1 MNTPGTVRDFV
12 LPDLGEGLTEAEVV
26 RWFVAVGDTVDVDQ
40 PVVEVETAKAVVEV
54 PCPYAGVVTRL
65 CGEPGT
71 TLRVGTPL
79 LSVATTGTSAAAPP
93 TSAAPATSARTD
105 TAPALGASADT
116 VPAPGDTVSVP
127 GTSDAGT
134 PAHAPPAP
142 GTPATGTPAPRAPA
156 DAVHPPHDGSGRVL
170 VGYGTAPS
178 PRRRARA
185 AGGDRAGEQVRVV
198 SPVVRR
204 LARDRA
210 VDLRTLR
217 GTGPDGLILR
227 ADVERAAPAPTEE
240 PEAVRVPLRGL
251 RRTVADTLTRAHQEI
266 PAATAWVDVDATRFL
281 EARRRLSATPS
292 GRAAAAHGPGASA
305 RVSLLA
311 LLARVCTAALAEF
324 PELNSRVDTERQE
337 IVRLSAVHLGLAAHT
352 DRGLLVPVIRDAHRR
367 TLPELAAETERLTTA
382 AREGRL
388 APAELSGS
396 TFTLNNFGALGV
408 DGSTPLLHHPAAGML
423 GIGRIVPRIRAVD
436 GRPEIRDVG
445 QFSVTFDHRVCDGG
459 TAAGFLRRV
468 ADLVEEPLSLLRL
481 L

>member
-79 LSVATTGTSAAAPP
+79 LSVATTGTSAATAPP
-93 TSAAPATSARTD
+93 ASARTD
-105 TAPALGASADT
+105 TAPAPGTPADTVPAPGASADT
-116 VPAPGDTVSVP
+116 VPAPG
-127 GTSDAGT
+127 T
-134 PAHAPPAP
+134 PAP
-142 GTPATGTPAPRAPA
+142 GTPAPRAPA

-324 PELNSRVDTERQE
+324 PELNSRVDAERQE

>member
-1 MNTPGTVRDFV
+1 MNTPGTVLDFA

-26 RWFVAVGDTVDVDQ
+26 RWFVAVGDEVGVDQ

-79 LSVATTGTSAAAPP
+79 LSVAATGAPPEATPAGAAPATGTSAD
-93 TSAAPATSARTD
+93 AAPAT
-105 TAPALGASADT
+105 TAPAD
-116 VPAPGDTVSVP
+116 PAP
-127 GTSDAGT
+127 AGAET
-134 PAHAPPAP
+134 ADPAP
-142 GTPATGTPAPRAPA
+142 APAPVTAAGGAA
-156 DAVHPPHDGSGRVL
+156 DPGDDGSGHVL
-170 VGYGTAPS
+170 VGYGTPPS
-178 PRRRARA
+178 PRRRGRT
-185 AGGDRAGEQVRVV
+185 AGDDRRPEQVRVV

-204 LARDRA
+204 LARERA

-227 ADVERAAPAPTEE
+227 ADVERAAPAPADE
-240 PEAVRVPLRGL
+240 PEAVRIPLRGL
-251 RRTVADTLTRAHQEI
+251 RGTVADTLTRAHREI
-266 PAATAWVDVDATRFL
+266 PAATAWVDVDATRLL
-281 EARRRLSATPS
+281 EARRRLAATAT
-292 GRAAAAHGPGASA
+292 GGAAAAEGPGASP
-305 RVSLLA
+305 RVSLFG
-311 LLARVCTAALAEF
+311 LLARVCTATLAEF
-324 PELNSRVDTERQE
+324 PALNSRVDTERRE
-337 IVRLSAVHLGLAAHT
+337 IVRLSAVHLGFAAHT
-352 DRGLLVPVIRDAHRR
+352 DRGLVVPVIRDAHRR

-388 APAELSGS
+388 TPAELSGS

-408 DGSTPLLHHPAAGML
+408 DGSTPLLHHPQAGML
-423 GIGRIVPRIRAVD
+423 GIGRIVPRVWAVD
-436 GRPEIRDVG
+436 GRPEIRDIG

>member
-1 MNTPGTVRDFV
+1 MSTPGTVLDFA

-26 RWFVAVGDTVDVDQ
+26 RWFVAVGDEVGVDQ

-79 LSVATTGTSAAAPP
+79 LSVAATGATATAAAPAAATP
-93 TSAAPATSARTD
+93 AADAPASGTPAVPPAAAAPAAAAPATA
-105 TAPALGASADT
+105 APAAGAR
-116 VPAPGDTVSVP
+116 
-127 GTSDAGT
+127 
-134 PAHAPPAP
+134 
-142 GTPATGTPAPRAPA
+142 PATDAPA
-156 DAVHPPHDGSGRVL
+156 DPAPAGAGAADPRYDGSGHVL
-170 VGYGTAPS
+170 VGYGTAPP
-178 PRRRARA
+178 PRRRGRA
-185 AGGDRAGEQVRVV
+185 AGADRGDHPEQVRVV

-204 LARDRA
+204 LARERA

-227 ADVERAAPAPTEE
+227 ADVERAARADE
-240 PEAVRVPLRGL
+240 PDAVRIPLRGL
-251 RRTVADTLTRAHQEI
+251 RGTVADTLTRAHREI
-266 PAATAWVDVDATRFL
+266 PAATAWVDVDATRLL
-281 EARRRLSATPS
+281 EARRRLSAPAA
-292 GRAAAAHGPGASA
+292 GGAAAADGPGASP
-305 RVSLLA
+305 RVSLFA
-311 LLARVCTAALAEF
+311 LLARICTAALAEF

-352 DRGLLVPVIRDAHRR
+352 DRGLVVPVVRDAHRR

-388 APAELSGS
+388 TPAELSGS
-396 TFTLNNFGALGV
+396 TFTLNNFGTLGV
-408 DGSTPLLHHPAAGML
+408 DGSTPLLHHPQAGML
-423 GIGRIVPRIRAVD
+423 GIGRIVPRVWAVD
-436 GRPEIRDVG
+436 GRPEIRDIG

>member
-1 MNTPGTVRDFV
+1 MNTPGTVLDFA

-26 RWFVAVGDTVDVDQ
+26 RWFVAVGDEVGVDQ

-65 CGEPGT
+65 WGEPGT

-79 LSVATTGTSAAAPP
+79 LSVAAAAAPAAATP
-93 TSAAPATSARTD
+93 AADAPASGTPAAVPPAAAAPATA
-105 TAPALGASADT
+105 APAAGAR
-116 VPAPGDTVSVP
+116 
-127 GTSDAGT
+127 
-134 PAHAPPAP
+134 
-142 GTPATGTPAPRAPA
+142 PATAAPA
-156 DAVHPPHDGSGRVL
+156 DPAPAGAGAADPRYDGSGHVL
-170 VGYGTAPS
+170 VGYGTAPP
-178 PRRRARA
+178 PRRRGRA
-185 AGGDRAGEQVRVV
+185 AGADRGDHPEQVRVV

-204 LARDRA
+204 LARERA

-227 ADVERAAPAPTEE
+227 ADVERAARADE
-240 PEAVRVPLRGL
+240 PDAVRIPLRGL
-251 RRTVADTLTRAHQEI
+251 RGTVAATLTRAHREI
-266 PAATAWVDVDATRFL
+266 PAATAWVDVDATRLL
-281 EARRRLSATPS
+281 EARRRLSAPAT
-292 GRAAAAHGPGASA
+292 GGAAAADGPGASP
-305 RVSLLA
+305 RVSLFA
-311 LLARVCTAALAEF
+311 LLARICTAALAEF

-352 DRGLLVPVIRDAHRR
+352 DRGLVVPVVRDAHRR

-388 APAELSGS
+388 TPAELSGS

-408 DGSTPLLHHPAAGML
+408 DGSTPLLHHPQAGML
-423 GIGRIVPRIRAVD
+423 GIGRIVPRVWAVD

>member
-1 MNTPGTVRDFV
+1 MNTPGTVLDFA

-26 RWFVAVGDTVDVDQ
+26 RWFVAVGDEVGVDQ

-65 CGEPGT
+65 CGEPGAI
-71 TLRVGTPL
+71 LRVGTPL
-79 LSVATTGTSAAAPP
+79 LSVAVAD
-93 TSAAPATSARTD
+93 APAEET
-105 TAPALGASADT
+105 
-116 VPAPGDTVSVP
+116 PAP
-127 GTSDAGT
+127 
-134 PAHAPPAP
+134 APPADP
-142 GTPATGTPAPRAPA
+142 APAPAPDAAATGAAGPR
-156 DAVHPPHDGSGRVL
+156 DDGSGHVL
-170 VGYGTAPS
+170 VGYGTSPS
-178 PRRRARA
+178 PRRRGRA
-185 AGGDRAGEQVRVV
+185 AGADRHPEQVRVV

-204 LARDRA
+204 LARERA

-227 ADVERAAPAPTEE
+227 ADVERAAPAPADE
-240 PEAVRVPLRGL
+240 PEAVRIPLRGL
-251 RRTVADTLTRAHQEI
+251 RRTVADTLTRAHREI
-266 PAATAWVDVDATRFL
+266 PAATAWVDVDATRLL
-281 EARRRLSATPS
+281 EARRRLAATAT
-292 GRAAAAHGPGASA
+292 GGAAVAEGPGASP
-305 RVSLLA
+305 RVSLFA

-324 PELNSRVDTERQE
+324 PALNSRVDTERQE
-337 IVRLSAVHLGLAAHT
+337 IVRLSAVHLGFAVHT
-352 DRGLLVPVIRDAHRR
+352 DRGLVVPVIRDAHRR
-367 TLPELAAETERLTTA
+367 TLPELAAETERLTAA

-388 APAELSGS
+388 TPAELSGS

-408 DGSTPLLHHPAAGML
+408 DGSTPLLHHPQAGML
-423 GIGRIVPRIRAVD
+423 GVGRIVPRVWAVD